1 MSFIHTDEFTIEE
14 AVCNGWLNTKCS
26 VYKSTHDPAFD
37 GGRNPTVADGYSFS
51 SVKKFRYQS
60 GGIVRII
67 FIIYIASYMQILY
80 SGITCLSENTCII
93 I

>member
-14 AVCNGWLNTKCS
+14 AVCNGWLNIKCS

-51 SVKKFRYQS
+51 SVIK
-60 GGIVRII
+60 
-67 FIIYIASYMQILY
+67 
-80 SGITCLSENTCII
+80 T
-93 I
+93 